1 MNSIFS
7 KKLFS
12 TEKESPIHME
22 TNIKNSI
29 SIMTFILILTLSIFT
44 IPSQARSSETNPI
57 ATYAGKDLTANT
69 TSPGHNVVSKREV
82 IIVDTDMGLD
92 DVRAIYALLACSQ
105 YKINAFITVEGS
117 ASLGK
122 ACDNLIGLL
131 ESLEITDIP
140 IFRGFNEIE
149 TTPPW
154 RKVSN
159 ILNNTPFPP
168 PHEIEIRSN
177 TIREIHKL
185 LSQSSKEVTYLAL
198 GPLTNMRKLEK
209 RYPGSI
215 KKFKRIILPAR
226 VKINKNTLE
235 IDSWNLS
242 ADKLSTEIV
251 LSFPNQVNIVDVSC
265 TEKFNPYEF
274 INSLPTTSP
283 ATRWIKKIA
292 SKGENQFKHIFIY
305 DEIAALT
312 VINQGIIRESK
323 KKYSLK
329 NIVDNH
335 LLLEENKNGN
345 ITVVTVKNPGKN
357 VVNILKDCWSKARVH
372 HEHKEEQLIPPRT
385 LLKAF
390 HGHLGPYVVLGYRAS
405 KLALS
410 RLHHEGHFGIFADV
424 YSSLKPP
431 RSCFIDGIQIGSGC
445 TLGKRNIK
453 LFKSEKSPH
462 ARFSTYDGDSIKVF
476 IRNYVPQII
485 DSLINVGGVEY
496 AGDIILNMPA
506 DTLFYIS
513 Q

>member
-1 MNSIFS
+1 MSSIFP
-7 KKLFS
+7 KKLFT
-12 TEKESPIHME
+12 TEKESPIHMG
-22 TNIKNSI
+22 TNIRNSLI
-29 SIMTFILILTLSIFT
+29 IVTFILILTLSIFA
-44 IPSQARSSETNPI
+44 ISSQVRSSGTNSI
-57 ATYAGKDLTANT
+57 TAYAGKDLKTNTA
-69 TSPGHNVVSKREV
+69 SSGHNDVSKREV

-159 ILNNTPFPP
+159 TLNNTTFPP
-168 PHEIEIRSN
+168 PHEIEIRGN
-177 TIREIHKL
+177 TIKEIHKL
-185 LSQSSKEVTYLAL
+185 LSQSSRKVTYLAL
-198 GPLTNMRKLEK
+198 GPLTNLRKIEK
-209 RYPGSI
+209 SYPGSI
-215 KKFKRIILPAR
+215 KKFKRIIIPAR

-242 ADKLSTEIV
+242 ADKVSTEVV
-251 LSFPNQVNIVDVSC
+251 LRASKQVNIVDVSRA
-265 TEKFNPYEF
+265 EKLRLHELLY
-274 INSLPTTSP
+274 SLPKTSP
-283 ATRWIKKIA
+283 ATRWIKSIA
-292 SKGENQFKHIFIY
+292 SKKEQSKHIFIY

-312 VINQGIIRESK
+312 VINQETTTESK
-323 KKYSLK
+323 KKYSLR
-329 NIVDNH
+329 NIDDNH

-345 ITVVTVKNPGKN
+345 ITIVTVKSSGEKIANM
-357 VVNILKDCWSKARVH
+357 LKDCWSKARVQ
-372 HEHKEEQLIPPRT
+372 HEHKEEQLIPPRI

-431 RSCFIDGIQIGSGC
+431 RSCFIDGIQLGSGC

-453 LFKSEKSPH
+453 VFKSEKSPH

-476 IRNYVPQII
+476 LRNYVPQII